1 MFRRGGPLLRRRHQR
16 FLGCHARR
24 KLLCVSYTLALALFL
39 YSLPRQRNIDK
50 VCIHKPANVSLPPIY
65 FTADISTTKIIATV
79 DEKFLSVSTSWRTIL
94 GWNFSP
100 AAEKRIFALK
110 KALFPAYFR
119 IGGIA
124 AEFVNFTDEV
134 EKRNW
139 PIRPF
144 KPVHITGEDLDR
156 INRIAENAGWKVL
169 LALSVSRRSAN
180 GSWDPS
186 NPLRIVKYAADSG
199 RDGNLATVSQL

>member
-1 MFRRGGPLLRRRHQR
+1 MFRRGGPWLRLNHQR

-24 KLLCVSYTLALALFL
+24 KIICVSYTLALALFL
-39 YSLPRQRNIDK
+39 YSLPRQRNINK

-65 FTADISTTKIIATV
+65 FTADINTTTIIATV

-119 IGGIA
+119 IGGTA
-124 AEFVNFTDEV
+124 AEFVIFTDEV
-134 EKRNW
+134 EKRK
-139 PIRPF
+139 PFRPF

-169 LALSVSRRSAN
+169 LALSGSWRSAN

-199 RDGNLATVSQL
+199 YKFGWELGNGK